1 MQFTAVHA
9 DGSWS
14 VGVTAAQVS
23 AWPAGTVNIAVS
35 GESSAENPV
44 SITHPVMV
52 DLTPAAI
59 TINTIATDDVINA
72 AEKGADLTLSGT
84 TTNVEPGQTVTV
96 TFGGKNYT
104 ASVASDGSWTATVPA
119 ADLAALPEGS
129 ASAQASVSNING
141 NSASAVHN
149 YSVDSSAPTIIINT
163 VASDNIVNAS
173 EADAGVT
180 VSGSTTAEAGQIVTI
195 TLNSPTVQTYQATVQ
210 ADGSW
215 SINIPAADLEALT
228 DGSHTLTA
236 TVNDKAGNPASTTHN
251 LAVDLTVPVL
261 TINTIAGDDI
271 INAAEHGQALVI
283 SGSSTGGEVGDVV
296 SVTLN
301 SKTYTTTLDA
311 SGNWSVDMRD
321 PKHRRDV
328 CPRIAWMPQGLGKN
342 LYHTL
347 SVYENVDFFARLF
360 GHDKAEREVRINEL
374 LTSTGLAPFRDRP
387 AGKLSGGMKQK
398 LGLCCALIHD
408 PELLILDEPT
418 TGVDPLSRAQ
428 FWDLIDS
435 IRQRQSNMS
444 VLVATAYMEEAERFD
459 WLVAMNAGEV
469 LATGSAEELRQQ
481 TQSATLEEAF
491 INLLPQAQRQAH
503 QAVVI
508 PPYQPENAEIAI
520 EARDLTMRFGS
531 FVAVDHVNFRIPR
544 GEIFGFLGS
553 NGCGKSTTM
562 KMLTGLLP
570 ASEGEAWLFGQP
582 VDPKDIDTR
591 RRVGYMSQ
599 AFSLYNELTVRQ
611 NLELHARLFHIP
623 EAEIPARVAEMSERF
638 KLNDVEDV
646 LPESLPLGIRQRL
659 SLAVAVIHRPEMLIL
674 DEPTSGVDPVARDMF
689 WQLMVDLSRQDKV
702 TIFISTHFMN
712 EAERCDRIS
721 LMHAGKVLASG
732 TPQELVEKRGAASLE
747 EAFIAYL
754 QEAAGQS
761 SEAEAPPVVHDATHA
776 PRQGFSLRRLFSYS
790 RREALELRRDP
801 VRSTLALMGTVILML
816 IMGYGISM
824 DVENLRFAV
833 LDRDQTVS
841 SQAWTLNLSGSRYF
855 IEQPPLTSY
864 DELDR
869 RMRAGDITVAIEIPP
884 NFGRDIARGTP
895 VELGVWIDGAMPSRA
910 ETVKGYVQ
918 AMHQSW
924 LQDVAS
930 RQSTPSSQS
939 GLMNIETRYRYN
951 PDVKSLPAIVPAVI
965 PLLLMMIP
973 SMLSALSV
981 VREKELGSIINL
993 YVTPTTRSEFLL
1005 GKQLPYI
1012 ALGML
1017 NFFLLCGLSVFV
1029 FGVPHKGSFLTLTL
1043 AALLYII
1050 IATGMGLLIS
1060 TFMKSQIAAIFG
1072 TAIITL
1078 IPATQ
1083 FSGMIDPVASLEGP
1097 GRWIGEVYPTSHFLT
1112 IARGT
1117 FSKALDLT
1125 DLWQLFI
1132 PLLIAIPLVMGL
1144 SILLLKKQ
1152 EG

>member
-1 MQFTAVHA
+1 MT
-9 DGSWS
+9 S
-14 VGVTAAQVS
+14 
-23 AWPAGTVNIAVS
+23 
-35 GESSAENPV
+35 
-44 SITHPVMV
+44 
-52 DLTPAAI
+52 
-59 TINTIATDDVINA
+59 
-72 AEKGADLTLSGT
+72 LTLVPVPPVAQLEGVS
-84 TTNVEPGQTVTV
+84 QHY
-96 TFGGKNYT
+96 GK
-104 ASVASDGSWTATVPA
+104 
-119 ADLAALPEGS
+119 
-129 ASAQASVSNING
+129 
-141 NSASAVHN
+141 
-149 YSVDSSAPTIIINT
+149 T
-163 VASDNIVNAS
+163 VALNN
-173 EADAGVT
+173 
-180 VSGSTTAEAGQIVTI
+180 I
-195 TLNSPTVQTYQATVQ
+195 TL
-210 ADGSW
+210 D
-215 SINIPAADLEALT
+215 IPARSMVGLIGP
-228 DGSHTLTA
+228 DGVGKSSLL
-236 TVNDKAGNPASTTHN
+236 S
-251 LAVDLTVPVL
+251 L
-261 TINTIAGDDI
+261 
-271 INAAEHGQALVI
+271 I
-283 SGSSTGGEVGDVV
+283 SGARVIEQGNVIVLGG
-296 SVTLN
+296 
-301 SKTYTTTLDA
+301 
-311 SGNWSVDMRD
+311 DMRD
-321 PKHRRDV
+321 AKHRRDV

-360 GHDKAEREVRINEL
+360 GHDKAEREARITEL
-374 LTSTGLAPFRDRP
+374 LNSTGLAPFRDRP

-435 IRQRQSNMS
+435 IRQRQTNMS

-459 WLVAMNAGEV
+459 WLVAMNAGEI
-469 LATGSAEELRQQ
+469 LATGSAQQLRAK
-481 TQSATLEEAF
+481 THGATLEQAF
-491 INLLPQAQRQAH
+491 IALLPEAQRQAH
-503 QAVVI
+503 KPVVI
-508 PPYQPENAEIAI
+508 PPYHAEQEEIAI
-520 EARDLTMRFGS
+520 EAKDLTMRFGK

-570 ASEGEAWLFGQP
+570 ASEGQAWLFGQP
-582 VDPKDIDTR
+582 VDPNDIDTR

-623 EAEIPARVAEMSERF
+623 PAEIPARVAQMIERF
-638 KLNDVEDV
+638 MLTEVEDT
-646 LPESLPLGIRQRL
+646 LPASLPLGIRQRL

-712 EAERCDRIS
+712 EAERCDRMS

-732 TPQELVEKRGAASLE
+732 TPQELVQQRGAANLE
-747 EAFIAYL
+747 AAFISWL
-754 QEAAGQS
+754 QEAAG
-761 SEAEAPPVVHDATHA
+761 AAPETPIPPSQTPAA
-776 PRQGFSLRRLFSYS
+776 SGKPSRQGLSFRRLFSYS

-801 VRSTLALMGTVILML
+801 VRSTLALLGTVILML

-841 SQAWTLNLSGSRYF
+841 SQAWSLNLAGSRYF
-855 IEQPPLTSY
+855 IEQPPLASY

-869 RMRAGDITVAIEIPP
+869 RMRSGELAVAIEIPP

-895 VELGVWIDGAMPSRA
+895 AQIGVWVDGAMPSRA

-924 LQDVAS
+924 LQEAAS
-930 RQSTPSSQS
+930 RQPNPVKQV
-939 GLMNIETRYRYN
+939 GLLNIETRYRYN

-981 VREKELGSIINL
+981 VREKELGSMINL

-1017 NFFLLCGLSVFV
+1017 NFLLLCALSVFV
-1029 FGVPHKGSFLTLTL
+1029 FGVPLKGSFLTLTL
-1043 AALLYII
+1043 AALLYVI
-1050 IATGMGLLIS
+1050 IATGLGLLIS

-1072 TAIITL
+1072 TSIITL

-1097 GRWIGEVYPTSHFLT
+1097 GRWIGEIYPTSHFLT

-1117 FSKALDLT
+1117 FSKALDLS
-1125 DLWQLFI
+1125 DLWPLFM
-1132 PLLIAIPLVMGL
+1132 PLLIAVPVVMGL

>member
-1 MQFTAVHA
+1 
-9 DGSWS
+9 
-14 VGVTAAQVS
+14 
-23 AWPAGTVNIAVS
+23 
-35 GESSAENPV
+35 
-44 SITHPVMV
+44 
-52 DLTPAAI
+52 
-59 TINTIATDDVINA
+59 
-72 AEKGADLTLSGT
+72 
-84 TTNVEPGQTVTV
+84 
-96 TFGGKNYT
+96 
-104 ASVASDGSWTATVPA
+104 
-119 ADLAALPEGS
+119 
-129 ASAQASVSNING
+129 
-141 NSASAVHN
+141 
-149 YSVDSSAPTIIINT
+149 
-163 VASDNIVNAS
+163 
-173 EADAGVT
+173 
-180 VSGSTTAEAGQIVTI
+180 
-195 TLNSPTVQTYQATVQ
+195 
-210 ADGSW
+210 
-215 SINIPAADLEALT
+215 
-228 DGSHTLTA
+228 
-236 TVNDKAGNPASTTHN
+236 
-251 LAVDLTVPVL
+251 
-261 TINTIAGDDI
+261 
-271 INAAEHGQALVI
+271 
-283 SGSSTGGEVGDVV
+283 
-296 SVTLN
+296 
-301 SKTYTTTLDA
+301 
-311 SGNWSVDMRD
+311 
-321 PKHRRDV
+321 
-328 CPRIAWMPQGLGKN
+328 
-342 LYHTL
+342 
-347 SVYENVDFFARLF
+347 
-360 GHDKAEREVRINEL
+360 
-374 LTSTGLAPFRDRP
+374 
-387 AGKLSGGMKQK
+387 
-398 LGLCCALIHD
+398 
-408 PELLILDEPT
+408 
-418 TGVDPLSRAQ
+418 
-428 FWDLIDS
+428 
-435 IRQRQSNMS
+435 
-444 VLVATAYMEEAERFD
+444 
-459 WLVAMNAGEV
+459 
-469 LATGSAEELRQQ
+469 
-481 TQSATLEEAF
+481 
-491 INLLPQAQRQAH
+491 
-503 QAVVI
+503 
-508 PPYQPENAEIAI
+508 
-520 EARDLTMRFGS
+520 MRFGS

-611 NLELHARLFHIP
+611 NLDLHARLFHIP

-761 SEAEAPPVVHDATHA
+761 NEAEAPPVVHDTTHA

-930 RQSTPSSQS
+930 RQSTPASQS

-1017 NFFLLCGLSVFV
+1017 NFFLLCALSVFV